1 MAKKK
6 SKDKTNMYLLT
17 IVAIVG
23 LVGIVV
29 LVMNTNST
37 ESDYAGQV
45 VMGAFQKT
53 TTDNTI
59 DTGSTTTAADS
70 EASESENNLG
80 IKITSL
86 SKDSEIWLYTLYDDV
101 TDYSYLFYSGI
112 SFATDM
118 GAICAEDSPYTVSS
132 DSSCNSHSR
141 GEMYLDQDS
150 TPSSNSFGYVM
161 CCQGGINGKSGS
173 VIV

>member
-1 MAKKK
+1 MKKTMTVLMCCILLVVGALFANAAIINK
-6 SKDKTNMYLLT
+6 NTFTKT
-17 IVAIVG
+17 V
-23 LVGIVV
+23 
-29 LVMNTNST
+29 
-37 ESDYAGQV
+37 D
-45 VMGAFQKT
+45 T
-53 TTDNTI
+53 TSSNICD
-59 DTGSTTTAADS
+59 DTSSTAADS